1 MSKRVFHQRL
11 KPPLPRP
18 ENFHWPEGYDKQ
30 EKRDPDAFY
39 PVPNRAMKR
48 RFRFGGVRALDGS
61 KPKRSRIQRG
71 KSRPAE
77 RGRILREGLVPI
89 EV

>member
-11 KPPLPRP
+11 KPILPKP
-18 ENFHWPEGYDKQ
+18 KDFHWPEGQ
-30 EKRDPDAFY
+30 EPKRHPDEFY

-48 RFRFGGVRALDGS
+48 RFRFGGERLLDGS

-71 KSRPAE
+71 ISRPAE
-77 RGRILREGLVPI
+77 RGLILREGMQSV
-89 EV
+89 E